1 MTQNDLN
8 IDLSNSEEVA
18 AKMPQL
24 QRLYEEK
31 LQEQKLLNQQVEL
44 LRRVVGHPAALSRGR
59 IQPARQHHSQPSE
72 QALTRRAAPAQELAV
87 AALERAY
94 DELGGTAMG
103 PTSLFKFMEER
114 GMKTPQN
121 AGVLG
126 TNLYDAW
133 KAGRIMKATNGVYV
147 PLDGSGST
155 EVGRPLTDY
164 YFAAEQ
170 GLPVPSSR
178 PTQRRSHS

>member
-1 MTQNDLN
+1 MTPDDLN
-8 IDLSNSEEVA
+8 IDLSNPEEVA

-31 LQEQKLLNQQVEL
+31 LQEQKQLNQQVEL
-44 LRRVVGHPAALSRGR
+44 LRRLVGHPAGLSRR
-59 IQPARQHHSQPSE
+59 SVRATADRPAPPAR
-72 QALTRRAAPAQELAV
+72 RRVAPAQDRAV

-114 GMKTPQN
+114 GMETPN
-121 AGVLG
+121 NPATLG

-133 KAGRIMKATNGVYV
+133 KAGHIRRATNGVYV
-147 PLDGSGST
+147 PLDGSGET
-155 EVGRPLTDY
+155 DLDRPLTDY
-164 YFAAEQ
+164 YYAAEQ
-170 GLPVPSSR
+170 GFPTPGGR
-178 PTQRRSHS
+178 PPRR